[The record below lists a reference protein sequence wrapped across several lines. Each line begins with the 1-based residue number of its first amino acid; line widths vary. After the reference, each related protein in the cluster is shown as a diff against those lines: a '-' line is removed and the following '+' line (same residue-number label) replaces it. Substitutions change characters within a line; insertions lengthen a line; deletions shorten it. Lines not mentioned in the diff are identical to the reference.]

1 MERYKGVDREKVLA
15 ELREKYPEMPD
26 PGTREWSEFLK
37 RLKEENPEDYRAALL
52 LGGGIT
58 KALETEIRRAKRR
71 DAIKSLWNRLF
82 TREHR
87 GKAAPD
93 KRKIGLLAFALVGGL
108 FVFAFFVGTSPKK
121 EATGGGVVKGIP
133 VNETQMAVSASE
145 GKTEATGN
153 TAEGKTEATEN
164 TADSTANT
172 QTQPGL
178 TEKGLADMLNSISG
192 EAGTTGSG
200 NGASP
205 SGSGTGNEVPPTG
218 TGTPTAPG
226 TLPPPPTPV
235 YSGGALP
242 PPPDTSYAAMSAGQ
256 TGNLPPPMVI
266 YADPGMPVTTST
278 SPTSPSPGNTPP
290 EAVSAPQATGTSL
303 GLPGGMLY
311 LNYPGAGMMV
321 VTIPQQE
328 GMNAVSSQPSE
339 TSSSSPAPNAVPS
352 PYPQNP
358 PMPPTSPN
366 PTGGNGW

>member
-37 RLKEENPEDYRAALL
+37 RLKGENPEDYRAALL

-58 KALETEIRRAKRR
+58 KALETEIQRAKKR
-71 DAIKSLWNRLF
+71 DAIKSLWTRLF

-87 GKAAPD
+87 GKAVPD

-108 FVFAFFVGTSPKK
+108 FMFAFFMGTSPKK

-153 TAEGKTEATEN
+153 TAN
-164 TADSTANT
+164 STANT

-178 TEKGLADMLNSISG
+178 AEKGLADMLNSTSG

-218 TGTPTAPG
+218 TGTSTAPG

-290 EAVSAPQATGTSL
+290 EAASTPQATGTSL
-303 GLPGGMLY
+303 GLPGGMFY

-321 VTIPQQE
+321 VTISQQE

-352 PYPQNP
+352 PYPQNA
-358 PMPPTSPN
+358 PMPPTPSN